1 MGTLI
6 KISVFDIDK
15 EKSNNAINESFKEIR
30 KWDKV
35 LSNYRDDSE
44 LSFVLKNAYKSPIK
58 VSDDFFEA
66 IDRTYYFSE
75 ITNGKFDITI
85 APLVKL
91 WGFKDKNF
99 IFPSKKQILDIKKKI
114 GYKNIVLDRKNK
126 TVFIKNKST
135 TLDFGASGKGL
146 AIEKAKDILKKK
158 DIKSAIIDS
167 VSNQYYIGLNNG
179 KPWKVAIKNPRNT
192 SENLKYIE
200 VVDSAVSTSGDYE
213 QFFIYNDKRYSHI
226 IDPISGFPIS
236 DSIASTIIYKDSHDA
251 DILSTSVLLLDE
263 SQTSKLLK
271 FFPNIYCLK
280 ILNHKDSFL
289 IKEYK

>member
-6 KISVFDIDK
+6 KISVFDKNKDIA
-15 EKSNNAINESFKEIR
+15 NNSISESFKEIR
-30 KWDKV
+30 RWDKI

-66 IDRTYYFSE
+66 IDRAYYFSE

-85 APLVKL
+85 APLIKL
-91 WGFKDKNF
+91 WGFKDKDF
-99 IFPSKKQILDIKKKI
+99 IFPNKKQILNIKKNI
-114 GYKNIVLDRKNK
+114 GYQNILLDRKNK
-126 TVFIKNKST
+126 TVFIKNKNT

-146 AIEKAKDILKKK
+146 AIEKAKDILKKNN
-158 DIKSAIIDS
+158 IKSAIIDS
-167 VSNQYYIGLNNG
+167 VSNQYYIGSNNG

-192 SENLKYIE
+192 SEILKYID
-200 VVDSAVSTSGDYE
+200 VLDSAVSTSGDYE
-213 QFFIYNDKRYSHI
+213 QFFIFNNKRYTHI

-251 DILSTSVLLLDE
+251 DILSTSVLLLNE

-271 FFPNIYCLK
+271 LFPNIYCFK
-280 ILNHKDSFL
+280 ISINENK
-289 IKEYK
+289 IITKEFN

>member
-6 KISVFDIDK
+6 KISVFDKDK
-15 EKSNNAINESFKEIR
+15 EISNNAINESFKEIR
-30 KWDKV
+30 KWDKI

-66 IDRTYYFSE
+66 IDRAYYFSE

-99 IFPSKKQILDIKKKI
+99 VFPSKKQILDVKKNI
-114 GYKNIVLDRKNK
+114 GYKNIVLDRKKK
-126 TVFIKNKST
+126 TVFIKNKVT

-146 AIEKAKDILKKK
+146 AIEKAKDILIKNN
-158 DIKSAIIDS
+158 IKSAIIDS
-167 VSNQYYIGLNNG
+167 VSNQYYIGSNNG
-179 KPWKVAIKNPRNT
+179 KPWKVAIKNPRKT

-200 VVDSAVSTSGDYE
+200 VIDTSVSTSGDYE
-213 QFFIYNDKRYSHI
+213 QFFIYNNKRYSHI
-226 IDPISGFPIS
+226 LDPISGFPIS
-236 DSIASTIIYKDSHDA
+236 DSIASTIIYKNSHDS
-251 DILSTSVLLLDE
+251 DILSTSVLLLDD
-263 SQTSKLLK
+263 SKIDILLK
-271 FFPNIYCLK
+271 SFPNIYCFKVLNKKNK
-280 ILNHKDSFL
+280 I
-289 IKEYK
+289 ITKEYK